1 MNWIEVG
8 KKLRALRLEY
18 GYSQMY
24 VAKRVGVAQSNVCNW
39 EYGRYGITV
48 EHLISLAKLYGTD
61 ANYILMGTTRKKTKK
76 PKRVPFGALLDGDEL
91 LRISYGPGEDVTY
104 EHVTAKS

>member
-8 KKLRALRLEY
+8 KRLRALRLEY

-48 EHLISLAKLYGTD
+48 EHLISLAKLYETD
-61 ANYILMGTTRKKTKK
+61 VNYILTGKKSGR
-76 PKRVPFGALLDGDEL
+76 PKRVKTGKLIDGDEL